1 MKYYINGA
9 VIISKMV
16 CAGHGH
22 VLGQNCKI
30 VVKNGVKAKWHQGYE
45 MIPLK
50 VVGYSTGAAFISEN
64 RAGEFQESVKSICYT
79 WQLVLVVFTL

>member
-1 MKYYINGA
+1 
-9 VIISKMV
+9 
-16 CAGHGH
+16 
-22 VLGQNCKI
+22 
-30 VVKNGVKAKWHQGYE
+30 

-79 WQLVLVVFTL
+79 W